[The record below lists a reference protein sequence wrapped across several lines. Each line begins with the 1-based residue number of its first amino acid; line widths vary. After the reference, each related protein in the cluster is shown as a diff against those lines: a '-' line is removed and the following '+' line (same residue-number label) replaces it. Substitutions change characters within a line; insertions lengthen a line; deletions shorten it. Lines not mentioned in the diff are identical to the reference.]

1 MLRLARPICVWT
13 LAVAIAAACG
23 GTPAPTQAPAGS
35 QPASASGTAVGTA
48 VASAGPGGSTPGNA
62 GSSVAPGSSG
72 QIAPSSALPTPLASL
87 SADAAAGC
95 TGSHDNRIF
104 FEAIAGQVAWSVY
117 CAVLPQGW
125 FVQTGSFSL
134 RGGGRME
141 ITYRGPN
148 GALLSLQE
156 GNICTPGASACAPQ
170 GEPLG
175 TTAFGDR
182 TGTLVALGADGGY
195 AVYVD
200 PGSSPS
206 WSAVATGLDQ
216 ATFAGFAAA
225 LLRVQP

>member
-1 MLRLARPICVWT
+1 MLRLARPICVWA
-13 LAVAIAAACG
+13 LAAAVAAACG

-35 QPASASGTAVGTA
+35 QPASPSGAAVGTA
-48 VASAGPGGSTPGNA
+48 VASSVPGGSASGNA

-72 QIAPSSALPTPLASL
+72 QPTSSPALPTPLASL

-95 TGSHDNRIF
+95 SGNHDNRIF

-134 RGGGRME
+134 RGGGQME

-148 GALLSLQE
+148 GALLSLHE
-156 GNICTPGASACAPQ
+156 GNICTQGASACMPQ
-170 GEPLG
+170 GQPLG

-182 TGTLVALGADGGY
+182 TGTLVALTANGGY
-195 AVYVD
+195 AIYVD
-200 PGSSPS
+200 PGASPS
-206 WSAVATGLDQ
+206 WSAVGTGLDQ